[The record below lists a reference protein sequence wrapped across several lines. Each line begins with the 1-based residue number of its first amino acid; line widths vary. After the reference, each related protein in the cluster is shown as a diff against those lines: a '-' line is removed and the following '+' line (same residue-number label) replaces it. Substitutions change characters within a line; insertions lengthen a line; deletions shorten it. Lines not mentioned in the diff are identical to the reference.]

1 MSFTML
7 DPVAIRAKCHR
18 FRALILG
25 RANAGKT
32 TVLKKVCNS
41 TEDPEIHSPNGTKI
55 ELETVE
61 GSASVLRGI
70 HDIENQL
77 IFKSHPG
84 YIFHDSR
91 GFESG
96 SKEEADKVIE
106 FIDSR
111 GRGKRLAEQLH
122 VIWYCMPTETT
133 RPLLAAEEDFFF
145 KSDVCGKVVVIFTK
159 WDGLLTEALTAVI
172 DESGDDDPSDEA
184 VVQRA
189 DEMLEKNF
197 MKKLGKADPGPA
209 AYVRLKGDMREP
221 MTDCN
226 ELIEETVNAL
236 SDDALQMLLV
246 SVQQNNLDL
255 SIKYAILD
263 AMSQTQ
269 IEGINNQSFPTMWV
283 LMIQQIS
290 YRMHWDISRMSG

>member
-1 MSFTML
+1 MSSTML

-61 GSASVLRGI
+61 GSASRGI

-145 KSDVCGKVVVIFTK
+145 KSDVCGKVPVVVIFTK

-209 AYVRLKGDMREP
+209 AYVRLKGPFKPSLWSPSHISQEI
-221 MTDCN
+221 C
-226 ELIEETVNAL
+226 VN
-236 SDDALQMLLV
+236 
-246 SVQQNNLDL
+246 
-255 SIKYAILD
+255 
-263 AMSQTQ
+263 
-269 IEGINNQSFPTMWV
+269 
-283 LMIQQIS
+283 
-290 YRMHWDISRMSG
+290 R